1 MDEHEIP
8 GRLRD
13 AENRALIAANA
24 VENIKREM
32 RLITETFGIRKS
44 FNGQL
49 SIDFAVL
56 VKALGPVQAQEL
68 RRAID
73 ESA

>member
-1 MDEHEIP
+1 MTDDPEIP

-13 AENRALIAANA
+13 AENRALIAGNA

-32 RLITETFGIRKS
+32 RLITETFGIRRS

-49 SIDFAVL
+49 SVDFAVL
-56 VKALGPVQAQEL
+56 VKALGDRCHP
-68 RRAID
+68 
-73 ESA
+73 